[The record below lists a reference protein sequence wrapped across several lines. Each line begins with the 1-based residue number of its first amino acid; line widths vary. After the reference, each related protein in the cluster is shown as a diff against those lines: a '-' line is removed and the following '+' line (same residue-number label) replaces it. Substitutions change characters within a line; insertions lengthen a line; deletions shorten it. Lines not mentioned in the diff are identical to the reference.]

1 MKKTDFLKKPE
12 CLDLSK
18 SGFWLPQEY
27 LWNCSIPLS
36 WNKSNNYT
44 FLFETCVPG
53 PLGTLLHETL
63 LVPPA
68 HLIIRFAYLYI
79 LLLQQLATTGLLIPR
94 IGKNFLFKVCNI
106 RSKNALTNMQVS
118 IINWA
123 TIVDDKTC
131 NKVI

>member
-1 MKKTDFLKKPE
+1 MNT
-12 CLDLSK
+12 LSK
-18 SGFWLPQEY
+18 GHIIITCQK
-27 LWNCSIPLS
+27 C
-36 WNKSNNYT
+36 T
-44 FLFETCVPG
+44 FTSKFAFVPG
-53 PLGTLLHETL
+53 PLGTLLHKTL

-94 IGKNFLFKVCNI
+94 MGKNFLLKVCNI

>member
-1 MKKTDFLKKPE
+1 MKHV
-12 CLDLSK
+12 CS
-18 SGFWLPQEY
+18 EY
-27 LWNCSIPLS
+27 LSILA
-36 WNKSNNYT
+36 KTYRTKCQKCT
-44 FLFETCVPG
+44 FTSKFAFVPG